1 MRDTYKSFTWLY
13 NFSLK
18 GFLLI
23 QTPDVILISKL
34 IYIFQLTGH
43 TEMPVRSALPGLRL
57 LRRCFTR
64 RQPIGHLL
72 VTLAFHLPN
81 GGSGKLNL
89 FNGCPSQI
97 LLRYP

>member
-1 MRDTYKSFTWLY
+1 
-13 NFSLK
+13 
-18 GFLLI
+18 
-23 QTPDVILISKL
+23 
-34 IYIFQLTGH
+34 
-43 TEMPVRSALPGLRL
+43 MPVRSALPGLRL

-89 FNGCPSQI
+89 FNGCPSQN
-97 LLRYP
+97 LLGYP